1 MKINNLDKIIE
12 DYLIK
17 NKNKLKINSNDI
29 LNGDVFIALQGKNIH
44 GNKYINEALDNGAKY
59 VITDKNVSSSTN
71 EDNIFLVNDPLLFLL
86 KIASKKRNS
95 FRGKVIG
102 ITGSVGKTSVKE
114 NLKFFLSFESNVSA
128 SIKSYNNYLGVLIS
142 LINMDNYCDF
152 AIFEIGT
159 NNFHEIGKLTSIIMP
174 QQVIVTNI
182 CPTHLESFKSTRNI
196 AIEKSDIFNLK
207 FNPNIELLVLP
218 NSNSD
223 ELFLYDLAKKMKIS
237 KILTVGKKT
246 NSNYCIQKINKINKK
261 NIIIK
266 VNSNNESYKIDFNTD
281 FYHQIYNAIIC
292 LAIFEHNRLPLKTFY
307 EKVKCIPKIE
317 GRGLIN
323 EVAIEDKKIL
333 FIDESYNASPVTMK
347 ICIDYFYKLELQGS
361 QKKYIILGEM
371 NELGKLSK
379 MYHQDIIK
387 QILCYNFDKVVLCGN
402 LFKSL
407 LNKMKVKT
415 DQINCMLD
423 ENEIMQFLKKN
434 IHNNDIILIKGS
446 NSTKVN
452 KLANMLIANKE

>member
-1 MKINNLDKIIE
+1 
-12 DYLIK
+12 
-17 NKNKLKINSNDI
+17 
-29 LNGDVFIALQGKNIH
+29 VFIALQGRNVH
-44 GNKYINEALDNGAKY
+44 GNKYINDALDNAAKY
-59 VITDKNVSSSTN
+59 VITDKKTDSFIN
-71 EDNIFLVNDPLLFLL
+71 ENNILLVDDALLFLFSL
-86 KIASKKRNS
+86 ASKKRNR
-95 FRGKVIG
+95 FKGKVIG

-114 NLKFFLSFESNVSA
+114 NLKFLLSFESKVSA

-142 LINMDNYCDF
+142 LINMDNFSDF

-174 QQVIVTNI
+174 QQVIITNI
-182 CPTHLESFKSTRNI
+182 FPTHLESFKSTMNI

-207 FNPNIELLVLP
+207 YNPEIELLILP

-223 ELFLYDLAKKMKIS
+223 ELFLYDQSKKMKIS
-237 KILTVGKKT
+237 KILTVGKKP
-246 NSNYCIQKINKINKK
+246 NSNYYIQEINKTNKK

-266 VNSNNESYKIDFNTD
+266 VNNKESYKINFNTD
-281 FYHQIYNAIIC
+281 YYHQIYNAIIC
-292 LAIFEHNRLPLKTFY
+292 LAILEHNNLPLKTFHK
-307 EKVKCIPKIE
+307 KVKSIPRIE
-317 GRGLIN
+317 GRGLMN
-323 EVAIEDKKIL
+323 EIVIDDKKIL

-347 ICIDYFYKLELQGS
+347 ICIDYFYELELQVT

-371 NELGKLSK
+371 NELGNLSK
-379 MYHQDIIK
+379 MYHQNIIK
-387 QILCYNFDKVVLCGN
+387 QILYYKFENVILCGN

-407 LNKMKVKT
+407 LNKMKIKT
-415 DQINCMLD
+415 DQINCILD

-452 KLANMLIANKE
+452 KLANMLNANKE

>member
-12 DYLIK
+12 DYLIRNEK
-17 NKNKLKINSNDI
+17 KLKINSNDI
-29 LNGDVFIALQGKNIH
+29 LSGDVFIALQGRNIH
-44 GNKYINEALDNGAKY
+44 GNKYIKDVLANGAKY
-59 VITDKNVSSSTN
+59 VITDQNTGSFINKNNVL
-71 EDNIFLVNDPLLFLL
+71 IVNDALLFLL
-86 KIASKKRNS
+86 RIANKKRNN

-114 NLKFFLSFESNVSA
+114 NLKFLLSFESKVSA

-142 LINMDNYCDF
+142 LINMDNFSDF

-159 NNFHEIGKLTSIIMP
+159 NNFQEIGKLTSIIMP

-182 CPTHLESFKSTRNI
+182 FPTHLESLKSTRNI

-207 FNPNIELLVLP
+207 YNSEIELLILP

-223 ELFLYDLAKKMKIS
+223 ELFLYDQAKKMKIS

-246 NSNYCIQKINKINKK
+246 NSNYHIQEINKTNKK

-266 VNSNNESYKIDFNTD
+266 VNKNKESYKIDFDTD
-281 FYHQIYNAIIC
+281 YYHQIHNAIIC
-292 LAIFEHNRLPLKTFY
+292 LSIFEHNNLPLKTFY
-307 EKVKCIPKIE
+307 KKVKSIPKIE
-317 GRGLIN
+317 GRGLMN
-323 EVAIEDKKIL
+323 EVAIDDKKIF

-347 ICIDYFYKLELQGS
+347 ICIDYFYELELQNT

-379 MYHQDIIK
+379 MYHQDVIK
-387 QILCYNFDKVVLCGN
+387 QILHYKFENVILCGN

-407 LNKMKVKT
+407 LKRMKTDT
-415 DQINCMLD
+415 DQINCLLD

-452 KLANMLIANKE
+452 KLANMLNANKE

>member
-1 MKINNLDKIIE
+1 MKINNLDKVIE
-12 DYLIK
+12 DYLIR
-17 NKNKLKINSNDI
+17 NENKLKINSNDI
-29 LNGDVFIALQGKNIH
+29 LSGDVFITLQGRNVH
-44 GNKYINEALDNGAKY
+44 GNKYINDALDNGAKY
-59 VITDKNVSSSTN
+59 VITDKKADSFIN
-71 EDNIFLVNDPLLFLL
+71 ENNILLVDDALLFLFT
-86 KIASKKRNS
+86 IASKKRNS
-95 FRGKVIG
+95 FKGKVIG

-114 NLKFFLSFESNVSA
+114 NLKFFLACESKVSA

-142 LINMDNYCDF
+142 LTNMDSFSDF

-159 NNFHEIGKLTSIIMP
+159 NNFHEIKKLVSIIMP

-182 CPTHLESFKSTRNI
+182 FPTHLENFRNTRNI

-207 FNPNIELLVLP
+207 FNPEIELLILP

-223 ELFLYDLAKKMKIS
+223 ELFLYDRAKEMKIP

-246 NSNYCIQKINKINKK
+246 NSNYYIQKINKTNKK

-266 VNSNNESYKIDFNTD
+266 VNKNEESYKIDFDTVY
-281 FYHQIYNAIIC
+281 YHNIYNAIIC
-292 LAIFEHNRLPLKTFY
+292 LAIFEHNNLPIKTFY
-307 EKVKCIPKIE
+307 KKVKSIPRIE
-317 GRGLIN
+317 GRGLMN
-323 EVAIEDKKIL
+323 EVNIEDKKIL

-347 ICIDYFYKLELQGS
+347 ICIDYFSELELQDT

-379 MYHQDIIK
+379 MYHQEIIK
-387 QILCYNFDKVVLCGN
+387 QILYYKFENVIFCGN

-407 LNKMKVKT
+407 LNKMKIKS
-415 DQINCMLD
+415 DHINCILD

-452 KLANMLIANKE
+452 KLANMLNANKE

>member
-1 MKINNLDKIIE
+1 MKIHNLDKIIE
-12 DYLIK
+12 DYLIR
-17 NKNKLKINSNDI
+17 NENKLKINSNDI
-29 LNGDVFIALQGKNIH
+29 INGDVFIALQGRNIH
-44 GNKYINEALDNGAKY
+44 GNKYINDALDNGAKY
-59 VITDKNVSSSTN
+59 VITDKNVSSFIN
-71 EDNIFLVNDPLLFLL
+71 ENNILLVNDALLFMLTV
-86 KIASKKRNS
+86 ASNKRNS

-114 NLKFFLSFESNVSA
+114 NLKFFLSFESKVSA

-142 LINMDNYCDF
+142 LINMDNFSEY

-159 NNFHEIGKLTSIIMP
+159 NNFHEIGKLASIIMP

-182 CPTHLESFKSTRNI
+182 FPSHLESFKSTRNI

-207 FNPNIELLVLP
+207 FNPEIELLILP

-223 ELFLYDLAKKMKIS
+223 ELFLYDQAKKMKIS
-237 KILTVGKKT
+237 KILTVGNKT
-246 NSNYCIQKINKINKK
+246 NSNYHIQEINKTNKK

-266 VNSNNESYKIDFNTD
+266 VNKNDESYKIDFDTD
-281 FYHQIYNAIIC
+281 YYHQIYNTIIC
-292 LAIFEHNRLPLKTFY
+292 LAIFEHNNLPLKTFY
-307 EKVKCIPKIE
+307 KKVKSIPRIE

-323 EVAIEDKKIL
+323 EIVIDDKKIL

-347 ICIDYFYKLELQGS
+347 ICIDYFYELELQGI

-387 QILCYNFDKVVLCGN
+387 KILYYKFENVILCGN

-407 LNKMKVKT
+407 LNKMKIKT
-415 DQINCMLD
+415 DQINCLLD

-452 KLANMLIANKE
+452 KLANMLNTDKE

>member
-12 DYLIK
+12 EYLIS
-17 NKNKLKINSNDI
+17 NENKLKINSNDI
-29 LNGDVFIALQGKNIH
+29 LNGDVFIALQGRNNH
-44 GNKYINEALDNGAKY
+44 GNKYINDALDKGAKY
-59 VITDKNVSSSTN
+59 VITDKKQGSFAN
-71 EDNIFLVNDPLLFLL
+71 ENIILLVNDVLLFLL
-86 KIASKKRNS
+86 TIASKKRNS

-102 ITGSVGKTSVKE
+102 ITGSVGKTSIKE
-114 NLKFFLSFESNVSA
+114 NLKFFLSFESKVSA

-142 LINMDNYCDF
+142 LINMDNFSDF

-159 NNFHEIGKLTSIIMP
+159 NNFYEIGKLTSIIMP

-182 CPTHLESFKSTRNI
+182 FPTHLENFKSTRNI

-207 FNPNIELLVLP
+207 FNPEIELLILP

-223 ELFLYDLAKKMKIS
+223 ELFLYDQAKKMKIS

-246 NSNYCIQKINKINKK
+246 NSNYYIQEINKQNV
-261 NIIIK
+261 IIK
-266 VNSNNESYKIDFNTD
+266 VNKNQDSYKIDFD
-281 FYHQIYNAIIC
+281 ADYYHHIYNAIIC
-292 LAIFEHNRLPLKTFY
+292 LAIFEHNKLPLKTFY
-307 EKVKCIPKIE
+307 KKVKNIPRIE
-317 GRGLIN
+317 GRGLMKEVVIN
-323 EVAIEDKKIL
+323 DKKVL

-347 ICIDYFYKLELQGS
+347 ICIDYFYELELQDT

-371 NELGKLSK
+371 NELGELSK
-379 MYHQDIIK
+379 IYHQDIIK
-387 QILCYNFDKVVLCGN
+387 QILYYKFENVILCGN

-407 LNKMKVKT
+407 LNKMKIKT

-423 ENEIMQFLKKN
+423 ENEIMQFLIKN

-452 KLANMLIANKE
+452 KLANMLKANKE

>member
-12 DYLIK
+12 DYLIR
-17 NKNKLKINSNDI
+17 NENKLKINSNDI
-29 LNGDVFIALQGKNIH
+29 LSGDVFIALQGRNVH
-44 GNKYINEALDNGAKY
+44 GNKYINDALDNGAKY
-59 VITDKNVSSSTN
+59 VITDKNADSFIN
-71 EDNIFLVNDPLLFLL
+71 ENNILLINDALLFLL
-86 KIASKKRNS
+86 TIANKKRNN

-114 NLKFFLSFESNVSA
+114 NLKFLLSFESKVSA

-142 LINMDNYCDF
+142 LINMDNFSDF

-174 QQVIVTNI
+174 QQVIITNI
-182 CPTHLESFKSTRNI
+182 FPTHLESFKSTMNI

-207 FNPNIELLVLP
+207 YNPEIELLILP

-223 ELFLYDLAKKMKIS
+223 ELFLYDQSKKMKIS
-237 KILTVGKKT
+237 KILTVGKKP
-246 NSNYCIQKINKINKK
+246 NSNYYIQEINKTNKK

-266 VNSNNESYKIDFNTD
+266 VNNKESYKINFNTD
-281 FYHQIYNAIIC
+281 YYHQIYNAIIC
-292 LAIFEHNRLPLKTFY
+292 LAIFEHNNLPLKTFHK
-307 EKVKCIPKIE
+307 KVKSIPRIE
-317 GRGLIN
+317 GRGLMN
-323 EVAIEDKKIL
+323 EIVIDDKKIL

-347 ICIDYFYKLELQGS
+347 ICIDYFYELELQVT

-371 NELGKLSK
+371 NELGNLSK
-379 MYHQDIIK
+379 MYHQNIIK
-387 QILCYNFDKVVLCGN
+387 QILYYKFENVILCGN

-407 LNKMKVKT
+407 LNKMKIKT
-415 DQINCMLD
+415 DQINCILD

-452 KLANMLIANKE
+452 KLANMLNANKE